1 MAPRDPDDSVLAM
14 FKNFAVKN
22 EAASSKAGR
31 PVFDDLEIVEMRY
44 PGSKNWAAY
53 PATSFSHW
61 GIDPQ
66 TGEQVKVTYAERFS
80 RQYQQFKAHSTQTKS
95 GTPINHAPFL
105 TEARRAE
112 LRAQNIYTVE
122 ALAGIDGQEL
132 KNLGPGGRDM
142 KNAAMEYIA
151 EAQSGAVNTQMQA
164 ELEGLR
170 AKNQAMEEALAAIM
184 ASQKKKDEPV
194 VNGDEFDGMDLEQLR
209 EFITSNTG
217 VAPKGAL
224 NRKTLV
230 RMARDAAPE
239 KANAA

>member
-1 MAPRDPDDSVLAM
+1 MAMKDPDDSVLAI
-14 FKNFAVKN
+14 FKDFAVKN
-22 EAASSKAGR
+22 EALSAKAGR
-31 PVFDDLEIVEMRY
+31 PVFDDMEIVELRF

-61 GIDPQ
+61 SVDPQ
-66 TGEQVKVTYAERFS
+66 TGEQIKVTYAERFR
-80 RQYQQFKAHSTQTKS
+80 RQYQQYKSHSTQTKS
-95 GTPINHAPFL
+95 GTPISYAAFI

-112 LRAQNIYTVE
+112 LRAQNVYTIE
-122 ALAGIDGQEL
+122 ALAAIDGQEL

-151 EAQSGAVNTQMQA
+151 ETQSGAVNTQMAA
-164 ELEGLR
+164 ELEALR
-170 AKNQAMEEALAAIM
+170 AKNQAMQEDLEALRANKTKQEV
-184 ASQKKKDEPV
+184 ASA
-194 VNGDEFDGMDLEQLR
+194 NADEFDGMDLDQLR
-209 EFITSNTG
+209 DFITSNTG

-230 RMARDAAPE
+230 RMARDCAPE